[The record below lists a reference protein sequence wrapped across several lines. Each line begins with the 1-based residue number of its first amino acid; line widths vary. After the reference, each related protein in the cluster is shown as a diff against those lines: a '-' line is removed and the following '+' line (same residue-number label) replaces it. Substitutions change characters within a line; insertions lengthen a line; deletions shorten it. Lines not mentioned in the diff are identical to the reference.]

1 MWIDPQDGAVARTH
15 SDIRNLRPNWSG
27 GHVIT
32 DEQIEGIDP
41 PLLPVTLTTPEYDPL
56 TQDATELAP
65 ALNGEVWIQR
75 WAITNKLPEQV
86 DAEHQVAVDAQWEK
100 IKAERDGPRVESG
113 VQVGADW
120 FHTDAASRI
129 KWLGVKDSAR
139 DVLSAG
145 GTTADRI
152 QVRGKPLS
160 WKTMAGAFV
169 PVTVQLTLDV
179 VQAVKDL
186 DAAVFECAELH
197 NIAMRKATN
206 PGAYDYSTGWPDRYT
221 QDQHQEE

>member
-1 MWIDPQDGAVARTH
+1 MWIDPETQEVARTH
-15 SDIRNLRPNWSG
+15 ADLRLLRPNWSAG
-27 GHVIT
+27 LVIT
-32 DEQIEGIDP
+32 DEQISTIEP

-56 TQDATELAP
+56 TQIATELAP
-65 ALNGEVWIQR
+65 ALSGNEWTQR
-75 WAITNKLPEQV
+75 WEVTDKLQEQV
-86 DAEHQVAVDAQWEK
+86 DAERLEAIEVQWEK
-100 IKAERDGPRVESG
+100 IKAERDGPRVEGG
-113 VQVGADW
+113 VLAGGHW

-139 DVLSAG
+139 DVLAAG
-145 GTTADRI
+145 GTATDPI
-152 QVRGKPLS
+152 QVRGKPLV

-197 NIAMRKATN
+197 NAAMRKATN
-206 PGAYDYSTGWPDRYT
+206 PTAYDHSTGWPDRYT
-221 QDQHQEE
+221 PDQQQEE